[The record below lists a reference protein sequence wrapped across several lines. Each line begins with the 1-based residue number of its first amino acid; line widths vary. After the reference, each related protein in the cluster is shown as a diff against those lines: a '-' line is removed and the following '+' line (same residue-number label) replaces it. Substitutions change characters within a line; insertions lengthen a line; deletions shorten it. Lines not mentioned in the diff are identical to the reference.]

1 MKQSFY
7 CLRRN
12 ELTGFESYY
21 SYRYFSSSQVVRG
34 SYLNTYLQRSKH
46 RFSSPLLY
54 AYPGISPQRRR
65 ARSFEVIAQ
74 SWNLDSLF
82 SCQGTYPHNVRNE
95 RGCFLGSCR
104 KFFLST
110 YSDWERPFQQV
121 FSKKF
126 CSPKEQPARK
136 FEMCG
141 FQGIIFSS
149 LIPTERGR
157 LGSHSQK
164 NFLPSKSR
172 QREASFF
179 TPVLNIPSLVP
190 TGSGQKLCLFCN
202 FLPSRGRSR
211 ERLKI
216 KPFEKIYF
224 SSLNRQATRMIKN
237 RAFAVNIFLPQVVE
251 HENADF
257 MNGFRNFRKIPSR
270 GGAREREKYKVFSNN
285 FFLPRDRA

>member
-34 SYLNTYLQRSKH
+34 SYLNTYLQQSKH

-157 LGSHSQK
+157 LGSYSQK

-190 TGSGQKLCLFCN
+190 TGRGQKLCLLRN
-202 FLPSRGRSR
+202 FLPQGVDH
-211 ERLKI
+211 E
-216 KPFEKIYF
+216 
-224 SSLNRQATRMIKN
+224 KN
-237 RAFAVNIFLPQVVE
+237 RKLSLL
-251 HENADF
+251 
-257 MNGFRNFRKIPSR
+257 K
-270 GGAREREKYKVFSNN
+270 K
-285 FFLPRDRA
+285 FFLPSIGRQRR

>member
-1 MKQSFY
+1 MF
-7 CLRRN
+7 
-12 ELTGFESYY
+12 
-21 SYRYFSSSQVVRG
+21 FSVLSKIFSL
-34 SYLNTYLQRSKH
+34 YLFRLGEAVLVGVFKK
-46 RFSSPLLY
+46 
-54 AYPGISPQRRR
+54 
-65 ARSFEVIAQ
+65 V
-74 SWNLDSLF
+74 LF
-82 SCQGTYPHNVRNE
+82 
-95 RGCFLGSCR
+95 
-104 KFFLST
+104 
-110 YSDWERPFQQV
+110 
-121 FSKKF
+121 
-126 CSPKEQPARK
+126 PKEQPARK

-224 SSLNRQATRMIKN
+224 SSLNRQATKITKN
-237 RAFAVNIFLPQVVE
+237 RAFAAIIFLSSSGR
-251 HENADF
+251 ARKLDF
-257 MNGFRNFRKIPSR
+257 YEWF
-270 GGAREREKYKVFSNN
+270 
-285 FFLPRDRA
+285 

>member
-1 MKQSFY
+1 MFFRVLSKI
-7 CLRRN
+7 
-12 ELTGFESYY
+12 
-21 SYRYFSSSQVVRG
+21 FSL
-34 SYLNTYLQRSKH
+34 YLFRLGEAVLVGVFKK
-46 RFSSPLLY
+46 
-54 AYPGISPQRRR
+54 
-65 ARSFEVIAQ
+65 V
-74 SWNLDSLF
+74 LF
-82 SCQGTYPHNVRNE
+82 
-95 RGCFLGSCR
+95 
-104 KFFLST
+104 
-110 YSDWERPFQQV
+110 
-121 FSKKF
+121 
-126 CSPKEQPARK
+126 PKEQPARK

-216 KPFEKIYF
+216 KPFEKIFFFPQQVGNEDNQKPRLCRKKFSF
-224 SSLNRQATRMIKN
+224 SSG
-237 RAFAVNIFLPQVVE
+237 RA
-251 HENADF
+251 
-257 MNGFRNFRKIPSR
+257 RKR
-270 GGAREREKYKVFSNN
+270 RFYEWF
-285 FFLPRDRA
+285 

>member
-1 MKQSFY
+1 MFFRV
-7 CLRRN
+7 L
-12 ELTGFESYY
+12 
-21 SYRYFSSSQVVRG
+21 
-34 SYLNTYLQRSKH
+34 SK
-46 RFSSPLLY
+46 
-54 AYPGISPQRRR
+54 I
-65 ARSFEVIAQ
+65 
-74 SWNLDSLF
+74 
-82 SCQGTYPHNVRNE
+82 
-95 RGCFLGSCR
+95 
-104 KFFLST
+104 FFST

-157 LGSHSQK
+157 LGSYSQK
-164 NFLPSKSR
+164 K
-172 QREASFF
+172 
-179 TPVLNIPSLVP
+179 
-190 TGSGQKLCLFCN
+190 

-270 GGAREREKYKVFSNN
+270 GGAREREKYKVFSKIIFSSQGIEHENSIFMNDFEN
-285 FFLPRDRA
+285 FSPIWQASGKAKTKLL

>member
-21 SYRYFSSSQVVRG
+21 SYRYFSSSHVVRG

-104 KFFLST
+104 KFFLSI

-149 LIPTERGR
+149 LIPTERPFGE
-157 LGSHSQK
+157 S
-164 NFLPSKSR
+164 FSK
-172 QREASFF
+172 
-179 TPVLNIPSLVP
+179 
-190 TGSGQKLCLFCN
+190 K
-202 FLPSRGRSR
+202 
-211 ERLKI
+211 
-216 KPFEKIYF
+216 F
-224 SSLNRQATRMIKN
+224 SSLKEQAARSQFFHPCFEYSFTCSHWERSKVVSVLQFSSLKGQITRKTKN
-237 RAFAVNIFLPQVVE
+237 
-251 HENADF
+251 
-257 MNGFRNFRKIPSR
+257 
-270 GGAREREKYKVFSNN
+270 
-285 FFLPRDRA
+285 